1 MAQELISHKVLSL
14 DFWQDTVTYAGSVMP
29 TGTIGCAVLNIPD
42 ETIMRLDVP
51 CMILNQLLTGIGL
64 KNVDMQ
70 LLPKAQEAGQAI
82 IHALHDVPPF
92 SQLDRKQFED
102 YLMQAFSKKAFAE
115 LNKYLQFPMEQQAVS
130 NITGAYP
137 LAALLI
143 RVIPVLGHLSYS
155 LRQYKMTLT
164 AFAEFLQEN
173 AEIRTPTGYAAAF
186 GQFFRENATLEESN
200 PSWMALTN
208 ATVQYVPAI
217 RPGNSEA
224 QLVKRLHFV
233 SFVGMFRAD
242 LFEGL
247 CVGHAPRKC
256 AVCGKWFLTTDARHT
271 KYCSGYAP
279 NDKRGRTCRQ
289 VGNLR
294 GREQRELA
302 ADHPIRKIYTKRFN
316 TITQYLGRGTLD
328 EQTAAV
334 MKALAKSKLEKA
346 LQNNDY
352 AQGSYAAEMEQATL
366 LAEAKMNRKQ

>member
-42 ETIMRLDVP
+42 ETITRLDAP

-70 LLPKAQEAGQAI
+70 LLPKAQEAGRAI
-82 IHALHDVPPF
+82 IHELHDVQPF
-92 SQLDRKQFED
+92 SHLDRKQFED
-102 YLMQAFSKKAFAE
+102 YLTPAFSEEAFAE
-115 LNKYLQFPMEQQAVS
+115 LNNYLQLSMEQQALSGVMG
-130 NITGAYP
+130 TQP

-173 AEIRTPTGYAAAF
+173 AEIRTPIGYA
-186 GQFFRENATLEESN
+186 
-200 PSWMALTN
+200 
-208 ATVQYVPAI
+208 
-217 RPGNSEA
+217 
-224 QLVKRLHFV
+224 
-233 SFVGMFRAD
+233 
-242 LFEGL
+242 
-247 CVGHAPRKC
+247 
-256 AVCGKWFLTTDARHT
+256 DARHT

-302 ADHPIRKIYTKRFN
+302 PDHPIKKIYTKRFN

-334 MKALAKSKLEKA
+334 MKVLAKSKLEKA
-346 LQNNDY
+346 LQDNDY
-352 AQGSYAAEMEQATL
+352 AQGSYATEMEQTAL
-366 LAEAKMNRKQ
+366 LAEAKANRKQ

>member
-42 ETIMRLDVP
+42 ETITRLDTP

-92 SQLDRKQFED
+92 SRLDRKQFED
-102 YLMQAFSKKAFAE
+102 YLTPAFSEEAFAE
-115 LNKYLQFPMEQQAVS
+115 LNNYLQLSMEQQALSGVMG
-130 NITGAYP
+130 TQP
-137 LAALLI
+137 LVALLI

-186 GQFFRENATLEESN
+186 GQFFRENASLEESN
-200 PSWMALTN
+200 PSWMVLTN

-217 RPGNSEA
+217 HPGNAEA
-224 QLVKRLHFV
+224 QLMRRMHYM
-233 SFVGMFRAD
+233 SFGSMFRAD

-334 MKALAKSKLEKA
+334 MKVLAKSKLEKA
-346 LQNNDY
+346 LQDNDY
-352 AQGSYAAEMEQATL
+352 AQGSYAAEMEQAAL
-366 LAEAKMNRKQ
+366 LAEVKANRKQ

>member
-1 MAQELISHKVLSL
+1 MAQELIRHNVLSL

-42 ETIMRLDVP
+42 ETIARLDAP

-70 LLPKAQEAGQAI
+70 LLPKAQEAGQTI
-82 IHALHDVPPF
+82 IHALHNVPPF
-92 SQLDRKQFED
+92 SRLDRKRFEEF
-102 YLMQAFSKKAFAE
+102 LMQAFSEEAFTE
-115 LNKYLQFPMEQQAVS
+115 LNEYLQLPMEQQAVS
-130 NITGAYP
+130 NITGAHP
-137 LAALLI
+137 LAALLV

-155 LRQYKMTLT
+155 LRQYKKTMT

-173 AEIRTPTGYAAAF
+173 AEIRTPAGYAAAF
-186 GQFFRENATLEESN
+186 GQFFRENATLEESD
-200 PSWMALTN
+200 PSWMTLTN

-217 RPGNSEA
+217 RPGNAEA
-224 QLVKRLHFV
+224 QLVKRMHFV

-302 ADHPIRKIYTKRFN
+302 ADQIRVNAVAPGVTHTDMVDALPKEVIDPLIA
-316 TITQYLGRGTLD
+316 TIPLGRMGEPED
-328 EQTAAV
+328 IANAYV
-334 MKALAKSKLEKA
+334 FLASDMA
-346 LQNNDY
+346 
-352 AQGSYAAEMEQATL
+352 SYISGVVL
-366 LAEAKMNRKQ
+366 SVDGLARS